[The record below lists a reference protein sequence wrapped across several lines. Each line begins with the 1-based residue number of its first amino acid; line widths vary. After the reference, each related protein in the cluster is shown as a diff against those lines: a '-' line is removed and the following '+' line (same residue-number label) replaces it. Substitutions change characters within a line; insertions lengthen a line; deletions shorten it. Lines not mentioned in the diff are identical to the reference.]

1 MRVQYVH
8 NTDITEH
15 IRRLG
20 IPVDLTLMFYNSNT
34 PRQPNARKLRAAFP
48 DMRICLCG
56 KDSHL
61 SHMVE
66 GNKRLPPSQWK
77 LVNGIADDFIVEP
90 FRDIEIPLAGLL
102 ELGYSSHLQWA
113 QQNLVSTPDSDT
125 KVRVSSSSISDV
137 QRDFRGRIRDGTVR
151 TRQMAGHVPYVYQG
165 DTRMYTKKNVRKRKK
180 LFFNRDIGKAI
191 RAFWRVLDLTKST
204 YYPAFNR
211 LCKEAAAYAAAAP
224 RTQKGSAA
232 VDVAA
237 GRRRSSR
244 AGLWRTRLT
253 AWGAYSPTLGRPS
266 PQGVHGGQR
275 QREVPGDAQ
284 ARA

>member
-34 PRQPNARKLRAAFP
+34 PEQPNARKLRAAFP
-48 DMRICLCG
+48 DMKICLCG

-77 LVNGIADDFIVEP
+77 LATKGCRNLPKDVADDFIVEP
-90 FRDIEIPLAGLL
+90 FRDIEFPLAGLL
-102 ELGYSSHLQWA
+102 QLGYLSTSTHLKWA
-113 QQNLVSTPDSDT
+113 QRNLLRTPDRDT

-137 QRDFRGRIRDGTVR
+137 QRDFRCRIRDGTVR

-165 DTRMYTKKNVRKRKK
+165 DTRMYSKKNVRKRKK
-180 LFFNRDIGKAI
+180 LFLNPDIGRAI
-191 RAFWRVLDLTKST
+191 RAFWRVLDLTKDSFGCIRVT
-204 YYPAFNR
+204 DFLVMNI
-211 LCKEAAAYAAAAP
+211 KI
-224 RTQKGSAA
+224 QKALMP
-232 VDVAA
+232 
-237 GRRRSSR
+237 
-244 AGLWRTRLT
+244 GLRINVR
-253 AWGAYSPTLGRPS
+253 
-266 PQGVHGGQR
+266 
-275 QREVPGDAQ
+275 
-284 ARA
+284 